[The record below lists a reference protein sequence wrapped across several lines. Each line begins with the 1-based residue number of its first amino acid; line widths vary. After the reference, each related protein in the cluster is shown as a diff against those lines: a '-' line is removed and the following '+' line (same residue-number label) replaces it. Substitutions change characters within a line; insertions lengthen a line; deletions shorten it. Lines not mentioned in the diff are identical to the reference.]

1 MRKKLL
7 NNVYL
12 ILLLIFILPYNYS
25 KLLFQSESGFITII
39 TYAIRIFLVF
49 YVIYYMKNLK
59 LKEEEI
65 TVFKWLTLY
74 FVFIFFLNII
84 STIIFRQSSYNDLI
98 LRMFSMVYMYGFY
111 VYMIY
116 NYHHF
121 DVFNSKL
128 KNICF
133 FLLILSVIL
142 YFYYPSIGQLYEGYN
157 SYAFLGVAGNRNS
170 YFELMFPAIVSILFI
185 RNNKLKFFDIIFIFL
200 ILATTIATK
209 SVTSFF
215 GIIVF
220 FTVILLGRFF
230 KKKSSLLK
238 ICHVG
243 IYIIWIVFF
252 AFMIHGKFINDF
264 SSLFINKSST
274 LSGRTIIWEKSLY
287 FIKQNPVLGYGY
299 DNNLIG
305 DTTNYSMQ
313 SENVFPNDTHNS
325 IIFMLLS
332 SGVLGTVVLIYII
345 IKSLNRSL
353 LVVEHDKKYFYIS
366 AYIISFLIRGLTES
380 CFHYPHLIFVL
391 YLIIINIRYK
401 ELTKENYGL
410 KGQQYE

>member
-1 MRKKLL
+1 MRKKLF

-12 ILLLIFILPYNYS
+12 VLLLAFILPYNYS
-25 KLLFQSESGFITII
+25 KLLFQSESNFITIV
-39 TYAIRIFLVF
+39 TYAIRIFLVL

-59 LKEEEI
+59 LKEEEKP
-65 TVFKWLTLY
+65 VFKGLTIY
-74 FVFIFFLNII
+74 FIFIFFLNII
-84 STIIFRQSSYNDLI
+84 STIIFKHSSYSDLI
-98 LRMFSMVYMYGFY
+98 LRMFSMIYMYGFY

-121 DVFNSKL
+121 DIFNSKL

-133 FLLILSVIL
+133 FLLILSIIM

-157 SYAFLGVAGNRNS
+157 SYVFLGVAGNRNS
-170 YFELMFPAIVSILFI
+170 YFELMFPAIVAILFI
-185 RNNKLKFFDIIFIFL
+185 KKNKLKILDLLFIFL
-200 ILATTIATK
+200 ILITTFATK
-209 SVTSFF
+209 SITSIF
-215 GIIVF
+215 GIIIF
-220 FTVILLGRFF
+220 FIVLFLGKVF
-230 KKKSSLLK
+230 KKKSTLIK
-238 ICHVG
+238 VCHIA
-243 IYIIWIVFF
+243 IYVVWIVFF

-264 SSLFINKSST
+264 SSMFINKSST

-287 FIKQNPVLGYGY
+287 FIKQNPIFGYGY

-313 SENVFPNDTHNS
+313 AENVFPNDTHNS

-332 SGVLGTVVLIYII
+332 SGIIGTIVLIYII
-345 IKSLNRSL
+345 IKSLNRSI
-353 LVVEHDKKYFYIS
+353 LVVEHDERYFYIS
-366 AYIISFLIRGLTES
+366 AYIISILIRGLTES

-391 YLIIINIRYK
+391 YLIIINIRYNEIMYK
-401 ELTKENYGL
+401 TNKL